1 MQKKQF
7 AVIGIGRFGGSVARH
22 LHRMGYEVLA
32 VDISKDEVDSI
43 MHDVTHA
50 VQVDALDF
58 ETIKSLGIRN
68 FDVVIV
74 GIGSNLQ
81 ASILVTVQLK
91 ELGVKFVVAKA
102 MNDLHGKVLE
112 KVGADRVV
120 YPERDMGARLA
131 HHLVSDKV
139 IDYIELSSEYGIIE
153 MQVPEVLVGVT
164 LGKADL
170 RARFGVTVL
179 AVRRGPEIIVSPGA
193 DHIFEENDI
202 MVVLGGTED
211 IERLEEKGKPRGF

>member
-1 MQKKQF
+1 MPKKQF
-7 AVIGIGRFGGSVARH
+7 AVIGIGRFGGSVARN

-32 VDISKDEVDSI
+32 VDISKDEVDQV

-102 MNDLHGKVLE
+102 MSDLHGKVLE
-112 KVGADRVV
+112 KVGADRVI
-120 YPERDMGARLA
+120 YPERDMGARVA
-131 HHLVSDKV
+131 HHLVSAKV
-139 IDYIELSSEYGIIE
+139 IDYIELSSE
-153 MQVPEVLVGVT
+153 
-164 LGKADL
+164 
-170 RARFGVTVL
+170 
-179 AVRRGPEIIVSPGA
+179 
-193 DHIFEENDI
+193 
-202 MVVLGGTED
+202 
-211 IERLEEKGKPRGF
+211 

>member
-7 AVIGIGRFGGSVARH
+7 AIIGIGRFGGSVARN
-22 LHRMGYEVLA
+22 LERMGYEVLA
-32 VDISKDEVDSI
+32 IDISQDEIDEI

-120 YPERDMGARLA
+120 YPERDMGARVA
-131 HHLVSDKV
+131 HHLVSTKV

-153 MQVPEVLVGVT
+153 MQVPEGLVDVT
-164 LGKADL
+164 IGKADL

-179 AVRRGPEIIVSPGA
+179 AIRRGSEIIVSPGA
-193 DHIFEENDI
+193 DHAFEEHDI
-202 MVVLGGTED
+202 MVVIGGTED
-211 IERLEEKGKPRGF
+211 IGRLEAKGRPKG